1 MSSYVEPFSTPLFSK
16 KKHIYS
22 ILSPNYYQLIVAP
35 IEQLEYFLIMASS
48 SRWGYEIDS
57 EEPCDTATHYGVS
70 LPPPQ

>member
-16 KKHIYS
+16 KYIY
-22 ILSPNYYQLIVAP
+22 ILFPNYYQLIVAP